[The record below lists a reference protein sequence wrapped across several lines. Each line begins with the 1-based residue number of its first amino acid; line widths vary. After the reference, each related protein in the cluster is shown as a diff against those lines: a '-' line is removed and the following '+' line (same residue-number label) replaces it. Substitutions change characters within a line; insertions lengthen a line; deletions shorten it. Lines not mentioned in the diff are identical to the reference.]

1 MPRGDKTGPVG
12 MGPGTGR
19 RMGYC
24 AGYHVPGAFNR
35 AGFGMRGGG
44 FGMGRGGGRGFRNRF
59 FASGV
64 PFNNI
69 EPNPDWEMT
78 SLKAQA
84 EMLKNELQ
92 AIENRLNSLNKE
104 SKDES
109 EA

>member
-1 MPRGDKTGPVG
+1 MPRGDKTGPTG

-24 AGYHVPGAFNR
+24 AGYDTPGAFNR
-35 AGFGMRGGG
+35 SGFGMGRAG

-59 FASGV
+59 FANEMRFQNV
-64 PFNNI
+64 
-69 EPNPDWEMT
+69 EPNPDWEMS

-84 EMLKNELQ
+84 DALKNELQ
-92 AIENRLNSLNKE
+92 AIENRLNSLNTDSQK
-104 SKDES
+104 ES